1 MAPLRAIGSR
11 ICSSLL
17 ALGCIPFVV
26 GAQVGASSP
35 AASCDVWLAKALTR
49 MEKLPEQ
56 KWRDGVIGML
66 ADAPCGSLP
75 TELRRALHAARATKD
90 VTRRDQ
96 ILITAATAVLGPT
109 CTVQDPTEDARRIA
123 SVCPLPKEPELQ
135 ISHVLGDILAVDYL
149 VLNAIAT
156 TLLAGKEYDTSA
168 KRLVMDFALSA
179 SLRGERGRES
189 KRGAKPHR

>member
-1 MAPLRAIGSR
+1 MALPRAIGSR
-11 ICSSLL
+11 IRCSLF
-17 ALGCIPFVV
+17 AVGCIPFVV
-26 GAQVGASSP
+26 GTQVGARPP
-35 AASCDVWLAKALTR
+35 AATCDAWLAKALTR

-75 TELRRALHAARATKD
+75 TELRRALRAATATKD
-90 VTRRDQ
+90 VTQRDQ
-96 ILITAATAVLGPT
+96 TLITAATAVLGST
-109 CTVQDPTEDARRIA
+109 CAVQDPTEDARRIA
-123 SVCPLPKEPELQ
+123 TVCPLPKEPELQ
-135 ISHVLGDILAVDYL
+135 ISHALGDVLAVDYL

-156 TLLAGKEYDTSA
+156 TLLAGKEYNTSA

-179 SLRGERGRES
+179 SLRGERVRES